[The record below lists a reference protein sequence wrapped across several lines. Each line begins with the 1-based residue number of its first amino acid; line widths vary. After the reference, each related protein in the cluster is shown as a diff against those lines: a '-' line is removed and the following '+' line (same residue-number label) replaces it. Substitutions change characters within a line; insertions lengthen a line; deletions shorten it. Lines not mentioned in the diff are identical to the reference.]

1 MQQLI
6 LVVHVLAAIAIVAL
20 VLVQHGKGADVGA
33 AFGAGASNT
42 MFGSQGS
49 TSFLMKVTALCAAIF
64 FATSLSLG
72 YLNSRAVKSNGIL
85 NLPDTVPVKS
95 TQIMPKPLTAPQP
108 SGSADSFTPTL
119 PSSNSKKQ

>member
-6 LVVHVLAAIAIVAL
+6 LVLHVLVAVAIVAL
-20 VLVQHGKGADVGA
+20 VLIQHGKGADVGA

-64 FATSLSLG
+64 FVTSLGLG
-72 YLNSRAVKSNGIL
+72 YLNSHAVKRQGVL
-85 NLPDTVPVKS
+85 DLPDHAPVAQTTVL
-95 TQIMPKPLTAPQP
+95 PKQTKT
-108 SGSADSFTPTL
+108 SNESADKFIPNL
-119 PSSNSKKQ
+119 PSSTTGKP